1 MGILHESKLNK
12 NLLCLD
18 TNLHERYMRGVLR
31 TTKMELLAKIVSG
44 FKLLTVLA
52 KSSTFDVC
60 NGSKYTSEYKIL

>member
-1 MGILHESKLNK
+1 MKDIWEAYLEPLQAS
-12 NLLCLD
+12 
-18 TNLHERYMRGVLR
+18 
-31 TTKMELLAKIVSG
+31 KMELLAKIVSG